1 MIALVTRHRRQL
13 LLAAAALTLTAIFLP
28 LWGMTLVSTQYPD
41 GLRMIVYARRIVGD
55 VGELNALNH
64 YIGMI
69 PISDAFFPEL
79 RLLPLAFGAVAAA
92 CLGAA
97 FIRRRWVAALPLGL
111 MVALAVYGFWSMW
124 RRLYQFGHD
133 LDPTA
138 AIRIDPFTPPM
149 LGENQIAQFAT
160 YAYFDWGTILPLA
173 AGAVVAL
180 VLAADLRGRQPRMT
194 RAAAAAAVLQAV

>member
-1 MIALVTRHRRQL
+1 MMSIVVRFRRQL
-13 LLAAAALTLTAIFLP
+13 LLAAAALTLAAAFLP

-41 GLRMIVYARRIVGD
+41 GLRMIVYARRIAGD
-55 VGELNALNH
+55 IGELNALNH

-79 RLLPLAFGAVAAA
+79 RLLPLSFGAVAAA
-92 CLGAA
+92 CLGAG
-97 FIRRRWVAALPLGL
+97 FIRRRWAAALPLGL
-111 MVALAVYGFWSMW
+111 MLAVAAYGFSSMQ

-149 LGENQIAQFAT
+149 VGENQIAQFAT
-160 YAYFDWGTILPLA
+160 YAYFDWGTVLPLVA
-173 AGAVVAL
+173 AALVAL
-180 VLAADLRGRQPRMT
+180 VLAADLRGRQPHAT
-194 RAAAAAAVLQAV
+194 PAAAAVLQAV

>member
-13 LLAAAALTLTAIFLP
+13 LLAAAALTLAAVFLP

-41 GLRMIVYARRIVGD
+41 GLRLIVYARRITGD

-79 RLLPLAFGAVAAA
+79 KLLPLAFGVVAAT
-92 CLGAA
+92 CLLAT
-97 FIRRRWVAALPLGL
+97 FIRRRWVAVVPLALMG
-111 MVALAVYGFWSMW
+111 ALAGYGLWSMQ

-138 AIRIDPFTPPM
+138 AIEITPFTPPM

-160 YAYFDWGTILPLA
+160 YAYFDWGTILPLV
-173 AGAVVAL
+173 AGGLVAL
-180 VLAADLRGRQPRMT
+180 VLVADLRRPRP
-194 RAAAAAAVLQAV
+194 RAPRPVTAALQVA

>member
-1 MIALVTRHRRQL
+1 MIPLVTRYRRQL
-13 LLAAAALTLTAIFLP
+13 LLAAAALTLAAVFLP

-41 GLRMIVYARRIVGD
+41 GLRIVVYAARIVGD
-55 VGELNALNH
+55 INELNALNH

-69 PISDAFFPEL
+69 PISDAVFPEL
-79 RLLPLAFGAVAAA
+79 RLLPLGIGAVAAA
-92 CLGAA
+92 CLAAA
-97 FIRRRWVAALPLGL
+97 FLPRRWAAAPPLVL
-111 MVALAVYGFWSMW
+111 MLTLAAYGFWSMQ

-160 YAYFDWGTILPLA
+160 YAYFDWGTILPLT
-173 AGAVVAL
+173 AGVVVAL
-180 VLAADLRGRQPRMT
+180 VLAADLRSRQPRRT
-194 RAAAAAAVLQAV
+194 RAAAAVVHAV

>member
-1 MIALVTRHRRQL
+1 MIALVTRYRRQL
-13 LLAAAALTLTAIFLP
+13 LLAAGALTLAAVFLP

-41 GLRMIVYARRIVGD
+41 GLRMIVYARRIAGD
-55 VGELNALNH
+55 ISELNALNH

-79 RLLPLAFGAVAAA
+79 ELLPLGFGAVAGA
-92 CLGAA
+92 CLLAA
-97 FIRRRWVAALPLGL
+97 FARRRWTAAVPLGL
-111 MVALAVYGFWSMW
+111 MVVLAGFGFWTMQ

-149 LGENQIAQFAT
+149 LGNNQIAQFAT
-160 YAYFDWGTILPLA
+160 YAYFDWGTILPII
-173 AGAVVAL
+173 GAVLVGA
-180 VLAADLRGRQPRMT
+180 VLAADLRRGPSRVRP
-194 RAAAAAAVLQAV
+194 AVAAVLQAV